1 MTIVEIGA
9 DFFESALFVVFLD
22 LFNGRRL
29 RGRKALAGGF
39 VCFALLL
46 GNILAS
52 DMMTIYS
59 YVPMIFDFAIT
70 MCYARLCLEGTI
82 WRQLGSVMLYEMGL
96 LGSSVIVIWLLAFA
110 RDNGILLWMDTMSS
124 ERMWMVALSKIL
136 LLLYALFLLRWRGRF
151 RIRRSRETM
160 LTVFLVPAIV
170 LALAASLLG
179 LLFEVY
185 YMDGRG
191 RIAAGIMGGIM
202 ALFAVSL
209 YLYSRVLQKER
220 LEQEREYAVAM
231 AAQQK
236 REYEDLLRHQEST
249 RMMEHDM
256 RNRLLG
262 IRSYFVS
269 GETARG
275 IEKIDDLLG
284 DCSGPASGLAGGGCP
299 WRAVIEDKLAHARE
313 QGISVESRIGKGGYD
328 AVDDIDF
335 CIILGNLLDNAV
347 EAQESVEGGWIGLHM
362 SEDKGV
368 IYIRLENRVADGG
381 SVRLWETSKDDRMRH
396 GFGIRSVKEIL
407 KRYGGTLEFEVGD
420 GKVIATVLLK
430 MPS

>member
-209 YLYSRVLQKER
+209 YL
-220 LEQEREYAVAM
+220 
-231 AAQQK
+231 
-236 REYEDLLRHQEST
+236 
-249 RMMEHDM
+249 
-256 RNRLLG
+256 
-262 IRSYFVS
+262 
-269 GETARG
+269 
-275 IEKIDDLLG
+275 
-284 DCSGPASGLAGGGCP
+284 
-299 WRAVIEDKLAHARE
+299 
-313 QGISVESRIGKGGYD
+313 
-328 AVDDIDF
+328 
-335 CIILGNLLDNAV
+335 
-347 EAQESVEGGWIGLHM
+347 
-362 SEDKGV
+362 
-368 IYIRLENRVADGG
+368 
-381 SVRLWETSKDDRMRH
+381 
-396 GFGIRSVKEIL
+396 
-407 KRYGGTLEFEVGD
+407 
-420 GKVIATVLLK
+420 
-430 MPS
+430 